1 MYNHKRILGILYIVV
16 GSLQLVTLM
25 GLSFFITALFPFI
38 ADEAGPEGSVILNL
52 LGAILPF
59 LVWTLILIFAIPSII
74 GGIAILNEKSWAL
87 TLLLVIGCFK
97 LFSFPFGTA
106 LGIYTIWVYAES
118 NKHTTHQS

>member
-1 MYNHKRILGILYIVV
+1 MHNHKRILGILYIVV

-38 ADEAGPEGSVILNL
+38 ADEAGPDGSVILNL
-52 LGAILPF
+52 LGSILPF
-59 LVWTLILIFAIPSII
+59 LLWTLILIFAIPSII

-118 NKHTTHQS
+118 NKHKTHQS